1 MKIGGIN
8 KMEEKLKALIKK
20 YEGYLASD
28 EDKHLDEYENGERN
42 ELLAGV
48 QDLKEILGEN

>member
-1 MKIGGIN
+1 MEIGGTN

-28 EDKHLDEYENGERN
+28 EDKYLDDVKMENIMNFLQLSR
-42 ELLAGV
+42 
-48 QDLKEILGEN
+48 I

>member
-1 MKIGGIN
+1 MEIGGTN

-42 ELLAGV
+42 ELLAVV